1 MNRIKFQL
9 KFILYTFLFLS
20 ISNLVHSR
28 DLDKYY
34 DSKKISEYFLGILSL
49 HDNDYASSYKH
60 LKQLEGLEKQHSVYP
75 QFYQYSLVNSGKI
88 NEAYRYSRKLEN
100 KKLDNFEGDLIMG
113 VYYLKQKKYDKSF
126 KYFQKLKTKNEEKE
140 TLRGLLSISLENWVA
155 FSNLGKDKAF
165 ELNKNIP
172 SRFKNIQNIQNTFI
186 HCFFRSDTII
196 KNFEK
201 LTFDKETD
209 FSRYAFFHASYLN
222 KQGKTN
228 EAIRVI
234 DRSLELT
241 PRNLILSQFKEDI
254 NHKKNTSFSNDFHCE
269 NLSHISAELFYIVA
283 NALSSQSAYVLSNFY
298 LNLAKY
304 LNPNF
309 ISFDALYAENLYMIE
324 KFEPAK
330 KIYKKIINSSGSIYS
345 WHASKQIANILRE
358 QDKED
363 ESIKFLKDSYNKI
376 DSSNTNKIYDY
387 ANFLKNN
394 ELFSESI
401 KHYTRVLNL
410 IEKESY
416 LYPKATHGRGVAYE
430 RTDEWDKAEKDFL
443 NSLSVSPDQ
452 AHVLNYLAYSWIEK
466 GINVEKSLEMLKKA
480 NRLEKNDG
488 YIIDSLGWALFKLKR
503 YVEAEKYLRLALI
516 FMPSDPIVNDHYGDV
531 LWMNNKKISARYY
544 WNYVSI
550 SEEAE
555 KELKESTK
563 RKLVFGL

>member
-1 MNRIKFQL
+1 M
-9 KFILYTFLFLS
+9 
-20 ISNLVHSR
+20 
-28 DLDKYY
+28 
-34 DSKKISEYFLGILSL
+34 
-49 HDNDYASSYKH
+49 
-60 LKQLEGLEKQHSVYP
+60 
-75 QFYQYSLVNSGKI
+75 
-88 NEAYRYSRKLEN
+88 
-100 KKLDNFEGDLIMG
+100 
-113 VYYLKQKKYDKSF
+113 
-126 KYFQKLKTKNEEKE
+126 
-140 TLRGLLSISLENWVA
+140 
-155 FSNLGKDKAF
+155 
-165 ELNKNIP
+165 
-172 SRFKNIQNIQNTFI
+172 
-186 HCFFRSDTII
+186 
-196 KNFEK
+196 
-201 LTFDKETD
+201 
-209 FSRYAFFHASYLN
+209 
-222 KQGKTN
+222 
-228 EAIRVI
+228 
-234 DRSLELT
+234 
-241 PRNLILSQFKEDI
+241 
-254 NHKKNTSFSNDFHCE
+254 
-269 NLSHISAELFYIVA
+269 
-283 NALSSQSAYVLSNFY
+283 
-298 LNLAKY
+298 
-304 LNPNF
+304 NPNF

>member
-309 ISFDALYAENLYMIE
+309 ISFDALYAENFYMIE